1 MRSYVA
7 SFLFASLVTSC
18 SALMS
23 PTEDG
28 GADINGEDPKADGTQ
43 GIEVTARL
51 RPGTVDTVISTAI
64 PRPGYIFYAAEG
76 TKINLEV
83 THAGTQ
89 SGLDTLIKVYGPRL
103 SDGSYPKT
111 LATDEDAGY
120 GKLSKISGLDI
131 SIPGFYLVEVTNGVN
146 ATPAQDGRARLKLSC
161 TGTCDSDL
169 PVAPLGQDLKYF
181 QRAAERKGLDLQA
194 YALATQKLDARVAGV
209 TGAWGVVMDID
220 ETTLDNSAYQKSRA
234 DLGVGYSPATWTT
247 WVNAKAAIP
256 VPGALAFSQQ
266 VHQLGGKVVLVSNR
280 LAMTECPQT
289 EQNLA
294 AIGFAYDAMLC
305 KTTTSDK
312 NPRFDSV
319 ANGTAVAGLPALTV
333 VMYVG
338 DNILD
343 FPVITQDIR
352 KQPDAAFDKFGD
364 SYFLLPNPMYGSW
377 EKNLD

>member
-1 MRSYVA
+1 VRSLLA
-7 SFLFASLVTSC
+7 SFIFASLVTGCTGTS
-18 SALMS
+18 SLD
-23 PTEDG
+23 DG
-28 GADINGEDPKADGTQ
+28 PADINGDEEKADGTQ

-51 RPGTVDTVISTAI
+51 RPGTVDAVISTAI

-76 TKINLEV
+76 SKVSLEV
-83 THAGTQ
+83 TRAGTAT
-89 SGLDTLIKVYGPRL
+89 SLDTMIKVYGPRL

-111 LATDEDAGY
+111 LAADEDAGY
-120 GKLSKISGLDI
+120 GKLSKVKDLEI

-146 ATPAQDGRARLKLSC
+146 ATPATSAKARLKLSC

-181 QRAAERKGLDLQA
+181 QRAAERKALDLQA
-194 YALATQKLDARVAGV
+194 YGLAAQKLDAKVAGV

-220 ETTLDNSAYQKSRA
+220 ETTLDNSAYQKLRA

-256 VPGALAFSQQ
+256 VPGALAFSQK

-280 LAMTECPQT
+280 MAMSECPQT

-294 AIGFAYDAMLC
+294 AIGFAFDAMLC